1 MHLELPICPFFTAI
15 SHSCSLQEQ
24 LFLTGTSCK
33 FLTEQKAHRVNV
45 DWCFLQLY
53 LFVLPGSHTVDLK
66 YILPRHCGQWHC
78 NISFE
83 WSSTFSSCHSLH
95 SSFFVC
101 LHDLL
106 DRMTEP
112 GGKVASLS
120 ALLVM
125 LSNCRFSASKS
136 WKTVTGILVS
146 VLSHILF
153 LGVQMRSSLEL
164 MLFLLSIVLYQSP
177 IVKAEW

>member
-1 MHLELPICPFFTAI
+1 
-15 SHSCSLQEQ
+15 
-24 LFLTGTSCK
+24 
-33 FLTEQKAHRVNV
+33 
-45 DWCFLQLY
+45 
-53 LFVLPGSHTVDLK
+53 
-66 YILPRHCGQWHC
+66 
-78 NISFE
+78 
-83 WSSTFSSCHSLH
+83 
-95 SSFFVC
+95 
-101 LHDLL
+101 
-106 DRMTEP
+106 MTEP

-177 IVKAEW
+177 IVKAE

>member
-1 MHLELPICPFFTAI
+1 MHLELPICLFFTAI
-15 SHSCSLQEQ
+15 SHSCSKRNYSKLPVSSLQ
-24 LFLTGTSCK
+24 SRK
-33 FLTEQKAHRVNV
+33 HKHRVNV

-83 WSSTFSSCHSLH
+83 WSSAFSSCHSLH